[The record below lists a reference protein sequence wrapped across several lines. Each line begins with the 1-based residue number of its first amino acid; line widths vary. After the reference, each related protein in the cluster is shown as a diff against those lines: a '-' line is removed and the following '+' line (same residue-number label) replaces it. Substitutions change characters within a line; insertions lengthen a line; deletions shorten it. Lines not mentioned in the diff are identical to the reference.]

1 MKAEKIIRLRIQNS
15 TFCRRIR
22 VVQGDTGRIFRF
34 ILEDIT
40 MDGSEQAR
48 VYAKKPD
55 GTEVYN
61 DCEVVST
68 NEVLM
73 ESDSGQIFAAIG
85 VVQAEIQISKSG
97 KTITTYTFEFDVEI
111 SLTRAG
117 AIQSSS
123 EYGALEAAIAK
134 AEGFYNPTFAEAKTR
149 DNINSG
155 ESIPTLFGKVKK
167 WFTDLNTL
175 IKLVGSTDISGIGN
189 GTVTDALSVLNSKP
203 CFKTAIYNSVN
214 KGWYR
219 IAQISTQHE
228 LVFGLNGQIN
238 IRTSYSNWENES
250 ISLLI
255 NGVFNN
261 VKFTPLCILGQKL
274 ISDVRCISKN
284 NTIYIDVCY
293 ALEYE
298 NGLYV
303 DISCMSNSES
313 QIVDINSSPTVVSEN
328 DYNKILG
335 TISLSS

>member
-1 MKAEKIIRLRIQNS
+1 MVMQVFR
-15 TFCRRIR
+15 
-22 VVQGDTGRIFRF
+22 GR
-34 ILEDIT
+34 
-40 MDGSEQAR
+40 
-48 VYAKKPD
+48 
-55 GTEVYN
+55 
-61 DCEVVST
+61 
-68 NEVLM
+68 
-73 ESDSGQIFAAIG
+73 
-85 VVQAEIQISKSG
+85 
-97 KTITTYTFEFDVEI
+97 
-111 SLTRAG
+111 
-117 AIQSSS
+117 
-123 EYGALEAAIAK
+123 
-134 AEGFYNPTFAEAKTR
+134 
-149 DNINSG
+149 
-155 ESIPTLFGKVKK
+155 
-167 WFTDLNTL
+167 
-175 IKLVGSTDISGIGN
+175 
-189 GTVTDALSVLNSKP
+189 LNSKP